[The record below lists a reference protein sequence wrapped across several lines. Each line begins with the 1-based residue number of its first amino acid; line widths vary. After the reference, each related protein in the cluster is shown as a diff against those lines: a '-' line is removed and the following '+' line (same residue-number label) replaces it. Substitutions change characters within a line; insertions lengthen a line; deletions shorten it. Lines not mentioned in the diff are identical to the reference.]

1 MITLINPPFTRQNTD
16 YFFYIRGKYPHPS
29 LSYICGYLQ
38 KRGIQVNII
47 DGKYDNLSYEQILE
61 RVKYYGNKV
70 IGITSNTSEI
80 NSVQSLI
87 KFIKKN
93 IQDSFI
99 VLGGIHACAL
109 PEETIGG
116 NPFLDALVFTEGEE
130 VLSRMATK
138 NDARGSVADIAGI
151 LYRENGQIIK
161 NPPKELPP
169 SLSGYG
175 PASFEFWPEAKNFYI
190 MTHRGCPYN
199 CSFCFR
205 ALGKKVRLRDIDD
218 IMADLEYVAM
228 IPGAHLTISD
238 PTFGVNRAHAE
249 KVLIEILTN
258 KLDKRLRWNCTT
270 RVDVMD
276 TDLLKMMKE
285 AGCQQV
291 AFGIESGSDR
301 ILRLTGKNTTIK
313 QAQAIVRNAKQ
324 LEMQTIGYYVFGHI
338 DENTEEIK
346 KTIRAIW
353 KINTDEV
360 RIGIMVPW
368 PGTKVYSLAKAN
380 RGGYKLLSENYDHF
394 DKYFG
399 DVIQFDNFTLKYL
412 DLMRILAFVKLYVY
426 NCRFKDFYYFI
437 RNHFRQGFK
446 KIKQLL

>member
-1 MITLINPPFTRQNTD
+1 MITLINPPFARQNTD
-16 YFFYIRGKYPHPS
+16 YFFYVRGKYPHPS
-29 LSYICGYLQ
+29 LSYICGYLK

-47 DGKYDNLSYEQILE
+47 DGKYDDLSYEQIIE
-61 RVKYYGNKV
+61 RLKTYGNKF

-80 NSVQSLI
+80 NSTHSLI
-87 KFIKKN
+87 KFIKEN
-93 IQDSFI
+93 IPDSFI
-99 VLGGIHACAL
+99 ILGGIHACAL

-130 VLSRMATK
+130 VLNRIATAD
-138 NDARGSVADIAGI
+138 DAWGSLADIEGI
-151 LYRENGQIIK
+151 IYRKNGQIIK
-161 NPPKELPP
+161 NPPKVLPP

-175 PASFEFWPEAKNFYI
+175 PASFEFWPGAKNFYI

-205 ALGKKVRLRDIDD
+205 ALGKQVRLRDIED
-218 IMADLEYVAM
+218 IMTDLEYVAM

-238 PTFGVNRAHAE
+238 PTFGFNRAHAE
-249 KVLIEILTN
+249 KVLDEILTN
-258 KLDKRLRWNCTT
+258 KLNKRLRWNCTT

-276 TDLLKMMKE
+276 ADLLKLMKE

-313 QAQAIVRNAKQ
+313 QAQEIVKSAKQ
-324 LEMQTIGYYVFGHI
+324 LKMQTIGYYVFGHI
-338 DENTEEIK
+338 DENTEEIN

-368 PGTKVYSLAKAN
+368 FEQRFIPWRKQT
-380 RGGYKLLSENYDHF
+380 RGG
-394 DKYFG
+394 
-399 DVIQFDNFTLKYL
+399 I
-412 DLMRILAFVKLYVY
+412 
-426 NCRFKDFYYFI
+426 NC
-437 RNHFRQGFK
+437 
-446 KIKQLL
+446 